1 MLFTFA
7 NIVQFCPINHNTY
20 QIRSFLGAL
29 WSYLYSM
36 MHLLKL
42 ICSPVSNIFNSA
54 LYTFHYVSIKTHLR
68 FQLLHNNCNL
78 HSTMYLLKQ
87 KGWILKQYR
96 IYYLHSTMYLLKLKT
111 YLKYARLLIHLHST
125 MYLLKQYGQYRLSV
139 CIFIYIPPCI
149 Y

>member
-1 MLFTFA
+1 
-7 NIVQFCPINHNTY
+7 
-20 QIRSFLGAL
+20 
-29 WSYLYSM
+29 M

-96 IYYLHSTMYLLKLKT
+96 IYYLHSTMYLLKQEYGLPTLESYKFTFHHVSIKT
-111 YLKYARLLIHLHST
+111 VRYLCNEKNPSKFTFHHVSIKTWKAS
-125 MYLLKQYGQYRLSV
+125 G
-139 CIFIYIPPCI
+139 
-149 Y
+149 